1 MIAALHIEIIFY
13 CATFGEISAKKWDPV
28 AVTRNNLLGFTHAL
42 NAVRSYGKIKKFIYV
57 SSEEVYGKA
66 LGKKSELLNSRP
78 ENVVSASES
87 GAEAMLSAYFTSYRL
102 PLLVAR
108 LSQIV
113 FGGVMNENNLLKK
126 LLEG

>member
-1 MIAALHIEIIFY
+1 
-13 CATFGEISAKKWDPV
+13 
-28 AVTRNNLLGFTHAL
+28 
-42 NAVRSYGKIKKFIYV
+42 
-57 SSEEVYGKA
+57 
-66 LGKKSELLNSRP
+66 
-78 ENVVSASES
+78 
-87 GAEAMLSAYFTSYRL
+87 MLSAYFTSYRL